1 MEVTQNQIRVVKIK
15 REGGKKLDNEI
26 TENKTQKTNFTQ
38 VPNEILNNTE
48 LSWGAKGL
56 WAYMAGKPVGWKFTI
71 RLMASQCKDSV
82 TSTTNK
88 LNELLDLGYVKRH
101 IVMTKDGKKTF
112 YSIFEEPNTGFP
124 NLEKPN
130 LEKPN
135 LENRTLEYSNT
146 NISNKELSNKEKK
159 IVSKETKG
167 IPQNSK
173 NQLKEKGNE
182 KELWEQ
188 EFDELWQ
195 LYPRKESKADGLKFY
210 LKARKKGVTKEQIL
224 AGIQLYKQK
233 IEREHTERQFI
244 IKGGNWFKGERWDDE
259 IEIEK
264 ATKIATHLDFS

>member
-1 MEVTQNQIRVVKIK
+1 MCPGLPTIWKGYNMDEQKRNKVSVISEDILNDKNLAPAEKMVYARICYFEEFFESAEATAEYLGVKVWTVQSAKRKLEKLGYIVCIRNTGRGKRYVADVNLGIYNKGRVCSEQSQSLVETKSDIGENKVRPWKNQDI
-15 REGGKKLDNEI
+15 GKKVD
-26 TENKTQKTNFTQ
+26 
-38 VPNEILNNTE
+38 
-48 LSWGAKGL
+48 
-56 WAYMAGKPVGWKFTI
+56 
-71 RLMASQCKDSV
+71 
-82 TSTTNK
+82 
-88 LNELLDLGYVKRH
+88 
-101 IVMTKDGKKTF
+101 KKV
-112 YSIFEEPNTGFP
+112 SE
-124 NLEKPN
+124 
-130 LEKPN
+130 
-135 LENRTLEYSNT
+135 
-146 NISNKELSNKEKK
+146 KEKE
-159 IVSKETKG
+159 IVSNETMG

-264 ATKIATHLDFS
+264 ATKTATHLDFS